1 MIDELR
7 QILKTIFLRS
17 PPNIFDEF
25 VKECA
30 SWYERAAH
38 SLTEMRA
45 RDNKKRRGDIFEEFC
60 ILYLQHVCGYEKV
73 WLLAD
78 VPEEILVKLS
88 MKRRDMG
95 IDIVVEHEGNYM
107 AVQCKYKKHTE
118 RKNSVSWT
126 ADFARHEGKRTE
138 KDVSIC
144 LGTFRGIS
152 QDHWVKICGMEG
164 HLLAEST
171 NLPVKRLSPEELR
184 AGRLARFS

>member
-1 MIDELR
+1 
-7 QILKTIFLRS
+7 
-17 PPNIFDEF
+17 
-25 VKECA
+25 
-30 SWYERAAH
+30 
-38 SLTEMRA
+38 MRA

-126 ADFARHEGKRTE
+126 ALSTFYALCLRTGPWHKYIVMTTADFARHEGKRTE

-171 NLPVKRLSPEELR
+171 NLLVKRLSPEELR
-184 AGRLARFS
+184 AARLARFS